1 MPTETSRPADSAAPP
16 QWGFAASLAFGL
28 ALSFTPL
35 VERIDALS
43 LDGSFSALRRF
54 APQPLPEDIVLIG
67 IDEAAERV
75 IAEPLG
81 LWHETLGVA
90 LSTVAAAKPRAIAL
104 DVVLLSRSA
113 NVLKPGLDQALLRG
127 LADARR
133 AAPLAIALALD
144 ENDHVRPLYPPF
156 AEVAGEAALG
166 LAVVT
171 KDADGSVRRFVTEVP
186 SSTRPVPTLVGRLC
200 ASLAI
205 ACRGGIIDYSRGE
218 PYQYIPLVRVLAAAK
233 TPDAALERE
242 LAGKVVFI
250 ATVLPFLDR
259 ARQSVPLAGWE
270 DARDAPAVIAQAQ
283 ALKSAL
289 NGHTI
294 AAIAP
299 WGTFLLVLAAALLWF
314 VPRRRTGLVVAVGA
328 GIALWAASTA
338 MLRAG
343 FWLPVTAASF
353 TLVFAWGARAARE
366 AWAGWR
372 ERERLRTM
380 FAGYVSPEV
389 MKGILSGEIAAGQK
403 GERRAVA
410 FVFADLRGF
419 TALSEKAAPE
429 SVLALLNRH
438 YAVVVEAVHRHDGT
452 LDNFRGDGVMAIF
465 GAPKVLGNPVAAAWA
480 AIAELRMGLATL
492 NMELEREGR
501 PPLTIGVG
509 LGFGDAVV
517 GLMGATSRY
526 DFTAIGDAANVA
538 ARLQDYAKT
547 TGCVVVMSEAARARL
562 GGVPDL
568 IDLGELA
575 LAGHTPVRAWGVK
588 A

>member
-1 MPTETSRPADSAAPP
+1 MPNDTSRHDDSAAPP
-16 QWGFAASLAFGL
+16 FWGFTAALAFGL
-28 ALSFTPL
+28 VASLTPL
-35 VERIDALS
+35 VERTDALS
-43 LDGSFSALRRF
+43 LDASFSALRAL
-54 APQPLPEDIVLIG
+54 APRTLPDDIVLIG
-67 IDEAAERV
+67 IDEAAERA

-81 LWHETLGVA
+81 LWHEALGQA
-90 LSTVAAAKPRAIAL
+90 LSTVAAARPRAIAL

-171 KDADGSVRRFVTEVP
+171 KDSDGTVRRFVTEVP
-186 SSTRPVPTLVGRLC
+186 SNARPVPTLVGRLC
-200 ASLAI
+200 AALAV
-205 ACRGGIIDYSRGE
+205 ACEGGIIDYSRGE
-218 PYQYIPLVRVLAAAK
+218 PYRYIPLGRVLAAANV
-233 TPDAALERE
+233 PDAALERE

-250 ATVLPFLDR
+250 GTVLPFLDR
-259 ARQSVPLAGWE
+259 ARQGVPLAGWE

-294 AAIAP
+294 APIAP
-299 WGTFLLVLAAALLWF
+299 WGALALIVAAALLWF
-314 VPRRRTGLVVAVGA
+314 VRGWQVGLAVALGA
-328 GIALWAASTA
+328 GAALWAASTGL
-338 MLRAG
+338 LRAG
-343 FWLPVTAASF
+343 LWLPVTAACA
-353 TLVFAWGARAARE
+353 TLAFAWGARAARE

-372 ERERLRTM
+372 ERERLRSM
-380 FAGYVSPEV
+380 FAGYVSPGV
-389 MKGILSGEIAAGQK
+389 LKGILNGEIAVGRS

-419 TALSEKAAPE
+419 TAMSEKSSPE
-429 SVLALLNRH
+429 EVLALLNRH
-438 YAVVVEAVHRHDGT
+438 YAVVVEAVHRNEGT

-465 GAPKVLGNPVAAAWA
+465 GAPKPLDNPVAAAWA
-480 AIAELRMGLATL
+480 AIGDLRSGLAAL
-492 NMELEREGR
+492 NDELASEGR
-501 PPLTIGVG
+501 PPLNIGVG
-509 LGFGDAVV
+509 LGYGDAVV

-526 DFTAIGDAANVA
+526 DFTAIGDAANVT

-547 TGCVVVMSEAARARL
+547 TGCVVVMSGAARARL
-562 GGVPDL
+562 GATPDL
-568 IDLGELA
+568 IDLGDLA
-575 LAGHTPVRAWGVK
+575 LAGHTPVHAWGVK